1 MFTLLLA
8 STLILGAEDRS
19 WDHASVSAY
28 AVNTVT
34 GEVVFDENSEKSL
47 TPASCMKVV
56 TTGAAYYLLGPES
69 HFETDLE
76 YDGVIENGVLH
87 GNIYI
92 RGGGD
97 PCLGSNRI
105 PSSLPWDQQIAS
117 WVSAVQNLGIHT
129 IEGNVFADAS
139 KWEKAMAPASWMWE
153 DLGNYYGAGASAL
166 TFHENAYSLVFKPAA
181 HVGEAAA
188 IVRTDPPIPT
198 LLFQNEVAT
207 GAVGSGDQACIYG
220 SEFSH
225 VQHVRGT
232 IPAGVQEF
240 AIKGAIP
247 DPGAF
252 CARLLSDSV
261 ERKITLQHQPIPEQK
276 KKTTIVVTL
285 SPPIREIIHQ
295 TNQKSINL
303 YAEHLTKKIGEVV
316 YKQGSTQ
323 AGTKAITEFWHYQG
337 VDLNG
342 FKMADGSGNS
352 RKNLATAKQFV
363 AILSKLKQSEFFP
376 LFNESLVSLK
386 DNIRVKSGSMGYVR
400 GYVGYAG
407 DVAFAVIVNNCLDP
421 NMNEKLKSFL
431 ISKLSDVGHFS
442 ASNPQ

>member
-1 MFTLLLA
+1 MFSCILFLA
-8 STLILGAEDRS
+8 STLILGEGDHS

-28 AVNTVT
+28 AVNTAT
-34 GEVVFDENSEKSL
+34 GEVVFDENSDKSL
-47 TPASCMKVV
+47 TPASCMKVI
-56 TTGAAYYLLGPES
+56 TTGAAYYLLGSES
-69 HFETDLE
+69 RFQTDLE
-76 YDGVIENGVLH
+76 YDGVINKGILH

-105 PSSLPWDQQIAS
+105 APSLTWDQQIET
-117 WVSAVQNLGIHT
+117 WVGALQNLGIHT
-129 IEGNVFADAS
+129 IVGNVYADAS

-166 TFHENAYSLVFKPAA
+166 SFHENSYSLVFKPSLK
-181 HVGEAAA
+181 VGESAE
-188 IVRTDPPIPT
+188 IVRTDPPLPI

-207 GAVGSGDQACIYG
+207 GAEGSGDRACIYG
-220 SEFSH
+220 SEFSPI
-225 VQHVRGT
+225 QYVRGT
-232 IPAGVQEF
+232 IPAGVPEF

-247 DPGAF
+247 DPASF
-252 CARLLSDSV
+252 CAKLLIDALQ
-261 ERKITLQHQPIPEQK
+261 RKMTIQHQPIPEQK
-276 KKTTIVVTL
+276 KKTTVHMTL
-285 SPPIREIIHQ
+285 SPTIREIVHQ

-303 YAEHLTKKIGEVV
+303 YAEHLMKKMGEVV
-316 YKQGSTQ
+316 YQQGSTE
-323 AGTKAITEFWHYQG
+323 AGTKAITEFWRWQG
-337 VDLNG
+337 TDLDG

-376 LFNESLVSLK
+376 LFYDSLPQLK
-386 DNIRVKSGSMGYVR
+386 GNIRAKSGSMGYVR

-421 NMNEKLKSFL
+421 EMNNKIKNFL
-431 ISKLSDVGHFS
+431 STTFPTG
-442 ASNPQ
+442 Q